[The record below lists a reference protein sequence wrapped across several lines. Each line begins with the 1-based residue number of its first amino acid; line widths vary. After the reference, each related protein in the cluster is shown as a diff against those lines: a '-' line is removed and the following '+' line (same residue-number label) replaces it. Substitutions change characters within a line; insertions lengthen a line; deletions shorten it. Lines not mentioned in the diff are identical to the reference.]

1 MTANADEIRTRWL
14 ELKKLCAIEP
24 TGIPD
29 ELIVDRT
36 YSPLQD
42 IGRDVRLE
50 DRPKVLL
57 SGLMGSGKSTE
68 LRRLARALSEDRFVV
83 YLDLG
88 FALTNVFGDGGAL
101 TRITSWELCFLIA
114 VQAMQQ
120 ANERF
125 GTPSHPVVPRDIV
138 EGLESAWKLAAKEE
152 RTLDLASVGK
162 ALAVGAG
169 SLLTATVNP
178 VAGGAVAS
186 IGAASLDLFK
196 GWFQIGASGR
206 ADYDAQAEESRHL
219 LAAINRLFG
228 FINDKHMPALVIVDG
243 LDRMPKAER
252 AQALLIESDMLS
264 KLSAGLVLCAPF
276 APHRQ
281 RNANMVRGFERYRLL
296 CEPVIDARTTSAVLI
311 PDSRGLSVFREVFK
325 RRAQRVQLEGAL
337 TAAQID
343 RLALY
348 SGGRMRLFVAALN
361 RLCMIGQDRGTATL
375 GDEDVARVIDKLR
388 RDCEESVDGKD
399 LDVLRAVMTDPTHQ
413 IPSMD
418 SAIALLQNE
427 LLLVYPNQSDW
438 FFPHPLLTIAKL
450 AKPE

>member
-1 MTANADEIRTRWL
+1 MTSADEIRDRWIA
-14 ELKKLCAIEP
+14 LKKLCAVEP
-24 TGIPD
+24 SGIPD

-36 YSPLQD
+36 YSPLAD
-42 IGRDVRLE
+42 IRRDVELE

-68 LRRLARALSEDRFVV
+68 LRRLARELDDRRFVV

-88 FALTNVFGDGGAL
+88 FALTTVFGDGGAL
-101 TRITSWELCFLIA
+101 ARITSWELCFLIA

-125 GTPSHPVVPRDIV
+125 GTASDPVVPKDISV
-138 EGLESAWKLAAKEE
+138 GLEAAWKLAAKED
-152 RTLDLASVGK
+152 RNLDLASVGK

-178 VAGGAVAS
+178 IAGAAVAGVGS
-186 IGAASLDLFK
+186 AALDVFK
-196 GWFQIGASGR
+196 GWFRVGTSDR

-243 LDRMPKAER
+243 LDRMPKTER

-296 CEPVIDARTTSAVLI
+296 CEPVIDARTTSAALV
-311 PDSRGLSVFREVFK
+311 PDPRGLAVFREVFR
-325 RRAQRVQLEGAL
+325 RRAARAKLERAL
-337 TAAQID
+337 TPAQVD

-361 RLCMIGQDRGTATL
+361 RLCMVGQDSGRATL
-375 GDEDVARVIDKLR
+375 DDEDVSRVIDKLR
-388 RDCEESVDGKD
+388 RDCEESVDGSD
-399 LDVLRAVMTDPTHQ
+399 LEVLRAVMTDPRHQ
-413 IPSMD
+413 IASLD

-427 LLLVYPNQSDW
+427 LLLVYPNESDW
-438 FFPHPLLTIAKL
+438 FFPHPLLTLAKL